1 MRAQAAN
8 FLHSHRMIIN
18 HHLPLVC
25 MCHPHLCTERQ
36 TTGVSE
42 GNSCPDSHKYEQS
55 VTGLNG
61 NSQGGGSRDK
71 ESYSPSVK
79 HRITPHSVAA
89 CIHTTPTIKLLCI
102 FFWLTVNPCC
112 EIFNRLLLWW
122 PRLTLARSQQRSS
135 HTTSCVNFPHEFKKK
150 KKKKQ
155 NKNNTRI
162 KTIKPCREY
171 SLHVP
176 GFPSEPAAK
185 THTHTHTIHL
195 ISCRKRSWGRGRRKK
210 KPNRLLQ
217 PQSCFREQIQRSS
230 NRRKR
235 RYVLLRTRDT
245 ETEEQ
250 TTQNT
255 GRNQSVVALGC
266 KYKVC
271 RIPMVSAKRGPVSW
285 RHREGGREGGGE
297 REREREISTDL
308 FASSRPVK

>member
-18 HHLPLVC
+18 HYLPLVC

-61 NSQGGGSRDK
+61 NSQGGGRRDK

-135 HTTSCVNFPHEFKKK
+135 HTTSCVNFPPEFKKK
-150 KKKKQ
+150 TKKKHTQ
-155 NKNNTRI
+155 HSEL
-162 KTIKPCREY
+162 KPCR
-171 SLHVP
+171 
-176 GFPSEPAAK
+176 
-185 THTHTHTIHL
+185 
-195 ISCRKRSWGRGRRKK
+195 
-210 KPNRLLQ
+210 
-217 PQSCFREQIQRSS
+217 
-230 NRRKR
+230 
-235 RYVLLRTRDT
+235 
-245 ETEEQ
+245 
-250 TTQNT
+250 
-255 GRNQSVVALGC
+255 
-266 KYKVC
+266 
-271 RIPMVSAKRGPVSW
+271 
-285 RHREGGREGGGE
+285 
-297 REREREISTDL
+297 
-308 FASSRPVK
+308 